1 MNRNVELNMKFN
13 IITDGSD
20 SGKTSKII
28 RIYKNEYNNI
38 EEFDNKL
45 NNFINWEIGNKLN
58 DVFNNMDIVIVFDS
72 EYTDEFTIDK
82 IYKTIDSYY
91 DRENT
96 VIFYLYNT
104 ATTQDYI
111 SKTCIISFNSKRNVI
126 SIYGKN
132 NNELYD
138 DLLKAIKV
146 YIYDY
151 LGNNI
156 VDKFNKKCIPI
167 LKLKYDNMHNMLE
180 YRDNKELI
188 DFNDYDRSFIK
199 NILFHKDATYELKHF
214 NRLLNYCDMNNSVN
228 VYINKINLVFR
239 INKKNLYEIL
249 DILKA
254 IALNCYIN
262 NKQEDYNIHF
272 IIDRGDFR
280 EISIDI
286 PLEYIKL
293 LRKFNV
299 CVYDNIDDFI
309 NSKLYNFDYNI
320 KEVNNNINLNI
331 ELKIK

>member
-45 NNFINWEIGNKLN
+45 NNFINLEIGNKLN
-58 DVFNNMDIVIVFDS
+58 DVFNDMDIAIVFDS
-72 EYTDEFTIDK
+72 EYTDESIIDK
-82 IYKTIDSYY
+82 IYKSIDSYY

-111 SKTCIISFNSKRNVI
+111 SKTCIISFNSKRSVI
-126 SIYGKN
+126 SIYGEN

-138 DLLKAIKV
+138 DLLKAIKI

-167 LKLKYDNMHNMLE
+167 LKSKYDNLYNLLE

-188 DFNDYDRSFIK
+188 DFNDYNRSFVK
-199 NILFHKDATYELKHF
+199 NILFHKDATNELKHF
-214 NRLLNYCDMNNSVN
+214 NRLLNYCDMDSSVN
-228 VYINKINLVFR
+228 VYINKTNLVFR
-239 INKKNLYEIL
+239 INKNNLYEIL
-249 DILKA
+249 DILKS

-280 EISIDI
+280 EILNDA

-309 NSKLYNFDYNI
+309 DSKLCNFDYNI